1 VVAVV
6 NKEILQFLM
15 GIPAGLR
22 NGDLYTTTAN
32 VLWTIYRSTC
42 IRWQVFSKDIRCS
55 SYFFRKSR
63 PLL

>member
-1 VVAVV
+1 
-6 NKEILQFLM
+6 M